1 MESTSGQLL
10 AVLNIN
16 NMIPIPE
23 VYIKKLDYKDVNKYK
38 KFENEKL
45 KEYSLTAH
53 TIHVVC
59 VTLDIRSVIIAQ
71 LHLVRRLQ

>member
-1 MESTSGQLL
+1 ML